1 MKTVA
6 IHQPNFF
13 PWLGYFNKIALAD
26 VFVFLDHVQFPKTG
40 GTWMNRV
47 KLLSH
52 GEAKWSTAAIDRD
65 FSGTRPITQ
74 MQFSENHPWQKT
86 IVKTLEANYVLH
98 PFFGET
104 MAVIKPVLLN
114 CEPNLAE
121 YNITAVTE
129 IAKMIGLDV
138 AKFRRSSQLR
148 VEGSSNELLCAL
160 THATGG
166 SIYMCGGGASGYQEE
181 SVFNACGIKLLYQ
194 NFQHPDYPQCGQATF
209 IGGLSILDA
218 LMNLGWSGVRKLLE
232 APPHLQNS

>member
-1 MKTVA
+1 MKIVA

-13 PWLGYFNKIALAD
+13 PWLGYFDKIARAD
-26 VFVFLDHVQFPKTG
+26 IFVFLDHVQFPKTG

-74 MQFSENHPWQKT
+74 MQFSENHPWQKS
-86 IVKTLEANYVLH
+86 IVKTLEGNYARH
-98 PFFGET
+98 PFFRET
-104 MAVIKPVLLN
+104 MAVVKPVLLN
-114 CEPNLAE
+114 CEKNLAE

-138 AKFRRSSQLR
+138 AKIRRSSELG
-148 VEGSSNELLCAL
+148 VEGSSNELLCEL
-160 THATGG
+160 TRAVGG
-166 SIYMCGGGASGYQEE
+166 GVYMCGGGASGYQEE

-194 NFQHPDYPQCGQATF
+194 NFQHPTYPQCGQETF

-218 LMNLGWSGVRKLLE
+218 LMNIGWSGVRNLLGLT
-232 APPHLQNS
+232 PSRQNS